1 MTTEELTMLEELL
14 ILHYGRSY
22 ISNYDVLKD
31 LLEVEFDLEITMEE
45 LMSLS
50 KFDFNVDIEDMEITM
65 RNCGINY

>member
-22 ISNYDVLKD
+22 ISDYDVLKD

-50 KFDFNVDIEDMEITM
+50 KFNFSIDTEDVELIT
-65 RNCGINY
+65 RHCGVNY

>member
-22 ISNYDVLKD
+22 ISDYDVLQD
-31 LLEVEFDLEITMEE
+31 LLDIEFDLQISIEE

-65 RNCGINY
+65 RSCGVNY

>member
-22 ISNYDVLKD
+22 ISDYEVLQD
-31 LLEVEFDLEITMEE
+31 LLNVEFDLQISMDE

-50 KFDFNVDIEDMEITM
+50 KFDFSVDIEDMEITM

>member
-22 ISNYDVLKD
+22 ISDYDVLKD